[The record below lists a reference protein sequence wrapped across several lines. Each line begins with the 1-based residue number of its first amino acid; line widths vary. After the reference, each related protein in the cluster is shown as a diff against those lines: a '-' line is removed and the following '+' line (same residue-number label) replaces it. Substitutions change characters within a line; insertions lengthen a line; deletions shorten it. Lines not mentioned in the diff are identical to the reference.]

1 MDSTQTSEMNPTKHD
16 LPADVRA
23 QMVTVLNQHMADL
36 ADLHSQVKQAH
47 WNVKGMDFVALH
59 TLFDDLAAS
68 LVEFVDTVGERV
80 TALGGDAAG
89 TVRMAAANSRLVEF
103 PSDLTEGKQFV
114 EAIVARYADY
124 GTLARVDIDT
134 SGDAG
139 DLVTQDIFVEISR
152 QVDKHLYFL
161 EAHLR

>member
-1 MDSTQTSEMNPTKHD
+1 MDNTQTSKMYPTKHD
-16 LPADVRA
+16 LPVDVRE
-23 QMVTVLNQHMADL
+23 QMIAVLNQHMADL

-47 WNVKGMDFVALH
+47 WNVKGMGFIALH
-59 TLFDDLAAS
+59 QLFDQLAGD

-89 TVRMAAANSRLVEF
+89 TVRMAAANSRLLEF
-103 PSDLTEGKQFV
+103 PADLTEDRQFV
-114 EAIVARYADY
+114 EAVVARYADY
-124 GTLARVDIDT
+124 ATLARADIDV

-139 DLVTQDIFVEISR
+139 DMGTQDVFVEISR

>member
-1 MDSTQTSEMNPTKHD
+1 MDSTQTSKMHPTKHD
-16 LPADVRA
+16 LPADTRS
-23 QMVTVLNQHMADL
+23 QMVTILNQHMADL

-47 WNVKGMDFVALH
+47 WNVKGMGFIALH
-59 TLFDDLAAS
+59 KLFDELAAD
-68 LVEFVDTVGERV
+68 LIAFVDTVGERV

-103 PSDLTEGKQFV
+103 PTDLTEDKQFV

-124 GTLARVDIDT
+124 ATLARVDIDT
-134 SGDAG
+134 AGDAS
-139 DLVTQDIFVEISR
+139 DLVTQDIFIEISR
-152 QVDKHLYFL
+152 QADKHLYFL